1 MEYFPERKG
10 RYELEF
16 EGPTSISGLLER
28 LGVGRALVMAAIV
41 DGKRRDFEY
50 EPPDGAEV
58 ILITPPAGG

>member
-10 RYELEF
+10 RYELVF